1 MLSLLLQNQ
10 LILKLHVE
18 NAFPSVKKKFQLSLS
33 SGRIVLCL
41 HKWYFSKL

>member
-18 NAFPSVKKKFQLSLS
+18 NAFPSVKKFQLSLS